1 MNKNIPARVSQE
13 DLMRFLDGEVS
24 PAERAAVERVLETS
38 SELRREVALFRS
50 MKENL
55 QDLSLTQGDVSVWRR
70 IRTRITMP
78 IGWILTTSGVV
89 AWLGYGAWA
98 FVRSPSGIVV
108 KLATGG
114 VAIGILVLLAH
125 VIWDRY
131 KEYGTDPYRHVHR

>member
-1 MNKNIPARVSQE
+1 MSKNIPARVSQE

-55 QDLSLTQGDVSVWRR
+55 QDLSLTHGGVSVWGR

-89 AWLGYGAWA
+89 AWLIYGAWA

-131 KEYGTDPYRHVHR
+131 KEYGTDPYRNVHR

>member
-1 MNKNIPARVSQE
+1 MNKNVPARVSQE

-131 KEYGTDPYRHVHR
+131 KEYGTDPYRNVHR

>member
-1 MNKNIPARVSQE
+1 MRKNIPARVSQE

-55 QDLSLTQGDVSVWRR
+55 QDLSRTHGDVSVWGR

-78 IGWILTTSGVV
+78 IGWSLTTSGVV
-89 AWLGYGAWA
+89 AWLAYGTWA

-131 KEYGTDPYRHVHR
+131 KEYGTDPYRNVHR

>member
-55 QDLSLTQGDVSVWRR
+55 QDLSLMHGDVSVWGR

-89 AWLGYGAWA
+89 AWLAYGTWA

-131 KEYGTDPYRHVHR
+131 KEYGTDPYRNVHR

>member
-131 KEYGTDPYRHVHR
+131 KEYGTDPYRNVHR